1 MAKLNL
7 SQAAKVVGR
16 NRTTLW
22 RHINSGK
29 LSSERD
35 RDGNPWVDTS
45 ELMRVY
51 GELKTVA
58 TQNSKIKQHNETLT
72 NSELIAVIEL
82 LRVEQQAM
90 KEQIANLAY
99 RLEHKP
105 KDLDS
110 VTNSR
115 LIKAE
120 DDPLWPR
127 EVRTMSDITLRNDLK
142 KKYSDR

>member
-22 RHINSGK
+22 RHINIGK
-29 LSSERD
+29 LSSEKD

-58 TQNSKIKQHNETLT
+58 TPNSKIKQHSETQT
-72 NSELIAVIEL
+72 SSELIAVIEL
-82 LRVEQQAM
+82 LRVEQLAM
-90 KEQIANLAY
+90 KEQIANLVY

-105 KDLDS
+105 KELDLVTDS
-110 VTNSR
+110 KI
-115 LIKAE
+115 IKAE

-127 EVRTMSDITLRNDLK
+127 EVRTVSDITLRNDLK